1 MKGRGGRACGGAICC
16 SGGAAGAGG
25 LLLGGRA
32 WAARSWGEAPAGHA
46 DLVLPRGERAERCLE
61 VFLYGGLG
69 PFESFYVVPEYGR
82 PQDPDFPDQQWW
94 LFANDHE
101 QTFTGCGLPDRA
113 SWLEPFGA
121 DALGR
126 TVQLGPV
133 VQAFR
138 DRPDLLARMRIVVMG
153 HELEPH
159 EAAIPY
165 SLSGYRLGNPRMAG
179 TAAHLQR
186 YFQER
191 DGARSTPYA
200 YTFTPLTELST
211 DNLRAA
217 NAVGMHPGSTRPLG
231 LKIGLSNTFSAQL
244 ERARVGDRRA
254 AVDELRAH
262 LLARAEDRYTDP
274 AGAALRSRALAD
286 HAYAV
291 GALADADA
299 LSQVLT
305 PDLFTVADSSWCGSR
320 PSFDL
325 TTTSLHAA
333 VSLLTHPTE
342 PARYALV
349 VDGGLIPAA
358 GGGALDTPRGPP
370 RDPRPQ
376 PRAHAPRPRG
386 AHQRPRRER
395 PRQGVARRHPRGHH
409 HRLRADPVPAGR
421 LAQRH
426 QPPPVR
432 LRPGAP
438 RRPRAERGLRGHR
451 PGRRRRGPLHAR
463 RAAGGDAGGDG
474 VVAVRRRVVRGRRR
488 SGRRLRGR
496 GPGARHVHGPRGGAV
511 IALVLAGCGGDPAP
525 RPSPDPGPPSGTFET
540 TTPPEPPPPPEVPGS
555 CDAGDAAWVT
565 RALTLV
571 LGRRPHSSAE
581 VRTWVAVVESQGR
594 QVAVRAMSRTADAHA
609 AWGDWLEDE
618 LYVARTGDK
627 LHYSCWGAP
636 RLPPQGGALAA
647 FLRSEP
653 PTAVY
658 PGGAFSM
665 ADVLRDALW
674 ADDLSVV
681 HPRTVRAHEPAHGGG
696 QRQRRGARVQRAGQL
711 RRGVPRHVPR
721 PQPHLPVV
729 PQQRV
734 LGHPDRTF
742 PTPGL
747 VDQAVFGSSTGRP
760 SPEEIDA
767 MFAVDGVTS
776 GRRGLSFPGVEPWG
790 MVGQCASFVDPA
802 TRPVEPD
809 WIGQDT
815 RYLVLPYGP
824 EGDVWEV
831 SAHLRAGMDAV
842 EGVGLEV
849 AADGAVDGEA
859 ALAMLTAERLAGRAW
874 ATAVGA
880 PLTIAHGFPRNE
892 AQRDVLARLARA
904 LVDRWSLADLLVAI
918 TSEEAFSPGVGCGA
932 PPYGLPPLYDP
943 WVTSDEDPERH
954 GNGPGDR
961 VHALPARTALRSAHH
976 ALGWPAPSEWV
987 AGQPAE
993 AVQAAIGVFLR
1004 ESQPG
1009 FTGSDFQGFL
1019 EFEAAYGGCTY
1030 PGGASPA
1037 TDLLDRLVADGAAG
1051 GATARDLVAALRD
1064 RLLLDGATDRA
1075 EDALLERLSGRRW
1088 TPRRRTWWTCARAS
1102 ARTAARSCC
1111 RRTGGSWRRARWAR
1125 RRRPG
1130 RPRRTARAWWRRS
1143 ARWAWWR
1150 PVRVVS

>member
-1 MKGRGGRACGGAICC
+1 M
-16 SGGAAGAGG
+16 
-25 LLLGGRA
+25 
-32 WAARSWGEAPAGHA
+32 
-46 DLVLPRGERAERCLE
+46 
-61 VFLYGGLG
+61 
-69 PFESFYVVPEYGR
+69 
-82 PQDPDFPDQQWW
+82 
-94 LFANDHE
+94 
-101 QTFTGCGLPDRA
+101 
-113 SWLEPFGA
+113 
-121 DALGR
+121 
-126 TVQLGPV
+126 
-133 VQAFR
+133 
-138 DRPDLLARMRIVVMG
+138 
-153 HELEPH
+153 
-159 EAAIPY
+159 
-165 SLSGYRLGNPRMAG
+165 
-179 TAAHLQR
+179 
-186 YFQER
+186 
-191 DGARSTPYA
+191 
-200 YTFTPLTELST
+200 
-211 DNLRAA
+211 
-217 NAVGMHPGSTRPLG
+217 
-231 LKIGLSNTFSAQL
+231 
-244 ERARVGDRRA
+244 
-254 AVDELRAH
+254 
-262 LLARAEDRYTDP
+262 
-274 AGAALRSRALAD
+274 
-286 HAYAV
+286 
-291 GALADADA
+291 
-299 LSQVLT
+299 
-305 PDLFTVADSSWCGSR
+305 
-320 PSFDL
+320 
-325 TTTSLHAA
+325 
-333 VSLLTHPTE
+333 
-342 PARYALV
+342 
-349 VDGGLIPAA
+349 
-358 GGGALDTPRGPP
+358 
-370 RDPRPQ
+370 
-376 PRAHAPRPRG
+376 
-386 AHQRPRRER
+386 
-395 PRQGVARRHPRGHH
+395 
-409 HRLRADPVPAGR
+409 
-421 LAQRH
+421 
-426 QPPPVR
+426 
-432 LRPGAP
+432 
-438 RRPRAERGLRGHR
+438 
-451 PGRRRRGPLHAR
+451 
-463 RAAGGDAGGDG
+463 
-474 VVAVRRRVVRGRRR
+474 
-488 SGRRLRGR
+488 
-496 GPGARHVHGPRGGAV
+496 

-540 TTPPEPPPPPEVPGS
+540 TTPLEPPPPPEVPGS

-594 QVAVRAMSRTADAHA
+594 QVAVRAMSRTADAQA

-653 PTAVY
+653 PTAAY

-681 HPRTVRAHEPAHGGG
+681 HPAHLFVRMSRPTVGANVSDEELEYN
-696 QRQRRGARVQRAGQL
+696 ARVNFGEVFLATY
-711 RRGVPRHVPR
+711 
-721 PQPHLPVV
+721 
-729 PQQRV
+729 
-734 LGHPDRTF
+734 LGRNHTCLSCHNSEFSVTPDRTF

-987 AGQPAE
+987 SRQPAE

-1075 EDALLERLSGRRW
+1075 EDALLERLLGAPLD
-1088 TPRRRTWWTCARAS
+1088 TPAADVVDLRAGLGAYCGALLLSPDWWLVAEGPLGAASPTWAPPEDCAGVVAALGEVGVVATCEGGELTLAEAR
-1102 ARTAARSCC
+1102 
-1111 RRTGGSWRRARWAR
+1111 
-1125 RRRPG
+1125 
-1130 RPRRTARAWWRRS
+1130 
-1143 ARWAWWR
+1143 
-1150 PVRVVS
+1150 

>member
-1 MKGRGGRACGGAICC
+1 MRRRDLLL
-16 SGGAAGAGG
+16 GGAAGAGG

-358 GGGALDTPRGPP
+358 GGGALDT
-370 RDPRPQ
+370 
-376 PRAHAPRPRG
+376 H
-386 AHQRPRRER
+386 E
-395 PRQGVARRHPRGHH
+395 GH
-409 HRLRADPVPAGR
+409 L
-421 LAQRH
+421 
-426 QPPPVR
+426 
-432 LRPGAP
+432 
-438 RRPRAERGLRGHR
+438 ET
-451 PGRRRRGPLHAR
+451 HAR
-463 RAAGGDAGGDG
+463 NLGHT
-474 VVAVRRRVVRGRRR
+474 
-488 SGRRLRGR
+488 LR
-496 GPGARHVHGPRGGAV
+496 
-511 IALVLAGCGGDPAP
+511 
-525 RPSPDPGPPSGTFET
+525 
-540 TTPPEPPPPPEVPGS
+540 
-555 CDAGDAAWVT
+555 
-565 RALTLV
+565 
-571 LGRRPHSSAE
+571 
-581 VRTWVAVVESQGR
+581 
-594 QVAVRAMSRTADAHA
+594 
-609 AWGDWLEDE
+609 
-618 LYVARTGDK
+618 
-627 LHYSCWGAP
+627 
-636 RLPPQGGALAA
+636 ALAA
-647 FLRSEP
+647 RIN
-653 PTAVY
+653 A
-658 PGGAFSM
+658 PGES
-665 ADVLRDALW
+665 
-674 ADDLSVV
+674 
-681 HPRTVRAHEPAHGGG
+681 
-696 QRQRRGARVQRAGQL
+696 
-711 RRGVPRHVPR
+711 
-721 PQPHLPVV
+721 
-729 PQQRV
+729 
-734 LGHPDRTF
+734 
-742 PTPGL
+742 
-747 VDQAVFGSSTGRP
+747 
-760 SPEEIDA
+760 
-767 MFAVDGVTS
+767 
-776 GRRGLSFPGVEPWG
+776 
-790 MVGQCASFVDPA
+790 DPA
-802 TRPVEPD
+802 KVSLD
-809 WIGQDT
+809 DT
-815 RYLVLPYGP
+815 
-824 EGDVWEV
+824 
-831 SAHLRAGMDAV
+831 
-842 EGVGLEV
+842 
-849 AADGAVDGEA
+849 
-859 ALAMLTAERLAGRAW
+859 
-874 ATAVGA
+874 
-880 PLTIAHGFPRNE
+880 
-892 AQRDVLARLARA
+892 
-904 LVDRWSLADLLVAI
+904 LVAI
-918 TSEEAFSPGVGCGA
+918 TTDFGRTPFRQDGSRSGTNHHPYGYVQVLLGGPVRSGVSGAIGPDGVAAVHSTPGELRVGMLAAMGLWPFAGESFAVGDVRGVG
-932 PPYGLPPLYDP
+932 
-943 WVTSDEDPERH
+943 
-954 GNGPGDR
+954 
-961 VHALPARTALRSAHH
+961 
-976 ALGWPAPSEWV
+976 SE
-987 AGQPAE
+987 AE
-993 AVQAAIGVFLR
+993 AQELVMSTVLGVA
-1004 ESQPG
+1004 P
-1009 FTGSDFQGFL
+1009 
-1019 EFEAAYGGCTY
+1019 
-1030 PGGASPA
+1030 
-1037 TDLLDRLVADGAAG
+1037 
-1051 GATARDLVAALRD
+1051 
-1064 RLLLDGATDRA
+1064 
-1075 EDALLERLSGRRW
+1075 
-1088 TPRRRTWWTCARAS
+1088 
-1102 ARTAARSCC
+1102 
-1111 RRTGGSWRRARWAR
+1111 
-1125 RRRPG
+1125 
-1130 RPRRTARAWWRRS
+1130 
-1143 ARWAWWR
+1143 
-1150 PVRVVS
+1150 